1 MAYLGQRPV
10 VGRYTK
16 LDQINTG
23 FNGSLATFNLE
34 AGSQAVLPGSEQNL
48 LLSLGGVIQE
58 PKTDFTISGSQ
69 ITFTTPPVA
78 NTTFF
83 CIVFGDMQAIGQPSD
98 GTVIPASIA
107 NTGDFTFPA
116 DIKSTGTGGVK
127 VPAGT
132 TAQRPSN
139 TAGYIRYNSTTS
151 QFEGYGAA
159 WGALGGGATGG
170 GSDQVFVETNQ
181 DITTSYTLTSN
192 FNALCAGPVDIASS
206 ATVTV
211 PAGATWVI
219 V

>member
-1 MAYLGQRPV
+1 LAYLGQRPV

-78 NTTFF
+78 NTSFF
-83 CIVFGDMQAIGQPSD
+83 CVVFGDMQAIGQPSD

-107 NTGDFTFPA
+107 STGDFTFPA

>member
-1 MAYLGQRPV
+1 MAYNGQRPV

-23 FNGSLATFNLE
+23 FNGNTTAFNLT
-34 AGSQAVLPGSEQNL
+34 AGSQAVIPGTEQNL

-58 PKTDFTISGSQ
+58 PKVDFTLSGSQ
-69 ITFTTPPVA
+69 ITFTTAPVA

-83 CIVFGDMQAIGQPSD
+83 CVVFGDMQSIGTPSD
-98 GTVIPASIA
+98 GTVVPASIGSA
-107 NTGDFTFPA
+107 GTFTFPA
-116 DIKSTGTGGVK
+116 DVIANGTGGVK

-139 TAGYIRYNSTTS
+139 TAGYIRYNSTSS
-151 QFEGYGAA
+151 QFEGYGSA

-181 DITTSYTLTSN
+181 DITTSYTCLLYTSPSQRDQR
-192 FNALCAGPVDIASS
+192 G
-206 ATVTV
+206 
-211 PAGATWVI
+211 
-219 V
+219 

>member
-1 MAYLGQRPV
+1 LAYLGQRPV

-23 FNGSLATFNLE
+23 FNGSLATFNLQ

>member
-1 MAYLGQRPV
+1 LAYIGQRPV

-34 AGSQAVLPGSEQNL
+34 AGSQAVIPGSEQNL

-83 CIVFGDMQAIGQPSD
+83 CIVFGDMQSIGTPSD

-107 NTGDFTFPA
+107 STGDFTFPA

-139 TAGYIRYNSTTS
+139 TAGYIRYNSQTS
-151 QFEGYGAA
+151 QFEGYGSA

-170 GSDQVFVETNQ
+170 GSDQVFLETNQ

-192 FNALCAGPVDIASS
+192 FNALCAGPVDIAAS
-206 ATVTV
+206 ATITV

>member
-1 MAYLGQRPV
+1 MAYIGQRPV

-23 FNGSLATFNLE
+23 FNGSLATFNLQ

-78 NTTFF
+78 NTSFF
-83 CIVFGDMQAIGQPSD
+83 CVVFGDMQAIGQPSD

-107 NTGDFTFPA
+107 STGDFTFPA

-139 TAGYIRYNSTTS
+139 TAGYIRYNSTSS
-151 QFEGYGAA
+151 QFEGYGSA

>member
-1 MAYLGQRPV
+1 MSYIGQRPV

-23 FNGSLATFNLE
+23 FNGSLATFNLQ

-107 NTGDFTFPA
+107 STGDFTFPA

-139 TAGYIRYNSTTS
+139 TAGYIRYNSTSS
-151 QFEGYGAA
+151 QFEGYGSA

>member
-1 MAYLGQRPV
+1 LAYIGQRPV
-10 VGRYTK
+10 IGRYTK

-23 FNGSLATFNLE
+23 FNGSLATFNLQ

-83 CIVFGDMQAIGQPSD
+83 CIVFGDMQAIGTPSD

-107 NTGDFTFPA
+107 STGDFTFPA

-139 TAGYIRYNSTTS
+139 TAGYIRYNSTSS
-151 QFEGYGAA
+151 QFEGYGSA

>member
-1 MAYLGQRPV
+1 MAYIGQRPV

-23 FNGSLATFNLE
+23 FNGSLATFNLQ

-83 CIVFGDMQAIGQPSD
+83 CIVFGDMQAIGTPSD

-107 NTGDFTFPA
+107 STGDFTFPA

-139 TAGYIRYNSTTS
+139 TAGYIRYNSTSS
-151 QFEGYGAA
+151 QFEGYGSA

-211 PAGATWVI
+211 PAGASWVI

>member
-1 MAYLGQRPV
+1 MAYIGQRPV

-23 FNGSLATFNLE
+23 FNGSLATFNLQ

-83 CIVFGDMQAIGQPSD
+83 CIVFGDMQAIGTPSD

-107 NTGDFTFPA
+107 STGDFTFPA

-139 TAGYIRYNSTTS
+139 TAGYIRYNSTSS
-151 QFEGYGAA
+151 QFEGYGSA

>member
-1 MAYLGQRPV
+1 MAYIGQRPV
-10 VGRYTK
+10 IGRYTK

-23 FNGSLATFNLE
+23 FNGSLATFNLQ

-107 NTGDFTFPA
+107 STGDFTFPA

-139 TAGYIRYNSTTS
+139 TAGYIRYNSTSS
-151 QFEGYGAA
+151 QFEGYGSA

>member
-23 FNGSLATFNLE
+23 FNGSLATFNLQ

-83 CIVFGDMQAIGQPSD
+83 CIVFGDMQAIGTPSD

-107 NTGDFTFPA
+107 STGDFTFPA

-139 TAGYIRYNSTTS
+139 TAGYIRYNSTSS
-151 QFEGYGAA
+151 QFEGYGSA

>member
-1 MAYLGQRPV
+1 MAYIGQRPV
-10 VGRYTK
+10 IGRYTK

-23 FNGSLATFNLE
+23 FNGSLATFNLQ

-83 CIVFGDMQAIGQPSD
+83 CIVFGDMQAIGTPSD

-107 NTGDFTFPA
+107 STGDFTFPA

-139 TAGYIRYNSTTS
+139 TAGYIRYNSTSS
-151 QFEGYGAA
+151 QFEGYGSA
-159 WGALGGGATGG
+159 WGAFGGGATGG

>member
-1 MAYLGQRPV
+1 MSYIGQRPV
-10 VGRYTK
+10 VGRFTK

-23 FNGSLATFNLE
+23 FNGNTTAFNLT
-34 AGSQAVLPGSEQNL
+34 AGSQAVLPGTERNL

-58 PKTDFTISGSQ
+58 PGTDFTISGSQ
-69 ITFTTPPVA
+69 ITFTTAPVA

-83 CIVFGDMQAIGQPSD
+83 CVVFGDMQAIGQPSD

-107 NTGDFTFPA
+107 STGDFTFPA

-127 VPAGT
+127 IPAGT
-132 TAQRPSN
+132 TAQRPSS
-139 TAGYIRYNSTTS
+139 TAGYISYNSTTAK
-151 QFEGYGAA
+151 FEGYGSA
-159 WGALGGGATGG
+159 WGLLGGGATGG
-170 GSDQVFVETNQ
+170 GSDKVFVETNQ
-181 DITTSYTLTSN
+181 DITTSYTLTTN
-192 FNALCAGPVDIASS
+192 FNAMCAGPVDIASS

>member
-1 MAYLGQRPV
+1 M
-10 VGRYTK
+10 
-16 LDQINTG
+16 
-23 FNGSLATFNLE
+23 
-34 AGSQAVLPGSEQNL
+34 
-48 LLSLGGVIQE
+48 SLGGVIQE
-58 PKTDFTISGSQ
+58 PKTDFTLSGSQ
-69 ITFTTPPVA
+69 ITFTTAPVA

-83 CIVFGDMQAIGQPSD
+83 CVVFGDMQAIGTPSD

-170 GSDQVFVETNQ
+170 GADQVFVETNQ
-181 DITTSYTLTSN
+181 DITTSYTLTTN
-192 FNALCAGPVDIASS
+192 FNAMCAGPVDIAAS

>member
-78 NTTFF
+78 NTSFF
-83 CIVFGDMQAIGQPSD
+83 CVVFGDMQAIGQPSD

-107 NTGDFTFPA
+107 STGDFTFPA

>member
-1 MAYLGQRPV
+1 M
-10 VGRYTK
+10 
-16 LDQINTG
+16 
-23 FNGSLATFNLE
+23 
-34 AGSQAVLPGSEQNL
+34 
-48 LLSLGGVIQE
+48 SLGGVIQE

-83 CIVFGDMQAIGQPSD
+83 CVVFGDMQAIGQPSD

-170 GSDQVFVETNQ
+170 GADQVFVETNQ
-181 DITTSYTLTSN
+181 DITTSYTLTTN
-192 FNALCAGPVDIASS
+192 FNAMSAGPVDIAAS
-206 ATVTV
+206 ATITV